1 MVQMLSE
8 DHARVSGV
16 LRMRLESRHSGALNA
31 LQDLREMETLLG
43 VSFDRL
49 AADRE
54 LLSAEVE
61 ASKALINATRE
72 ARDTARVGVSD
83 EAAAM
88 TLLLLNN
95 EIRVMQERLLRIERE
110 LNVELPE
117 RQQTFL
123 NELANIKRDQ
133 KQQSGAIALIAS
145 ELSNLRAT
153 RLLQDTSRS
162 LLPVTPR
169 RSLIVLLSIV
179 FGGVLSLVVALVLDA
194 VKLLRGSPPA

>member
-1 MVQMLSE
+1 
-8 DHARVSGV
+8 
-16 LRMRLESRHSGALNA
+16 
-31 LQDLREMETLLG
+31 
-43 VSFDRL
+43 
-49 AADRE
+49 
-54 LLSAEVE
+54 
-61 ASKALINATRE
+61 
-72 ARDTARVGVSD
+72 
-83 EAAAM
+83 M